1 MKMRPVS
8 RCSQAWKDGRA
19 NRRRMRCSRLASS
32 TNQPKNRGRKPRL
45 YTIAK
50 KVYRIS
56 YEEWCDVAMYL
67 MQCTKKEVESIAN
80 DENTPIWVVN
90 LCRSLHKD
98 TGKGIT
104 TTLQDIMT
112 RMWGRPGQNID
123 VTTRGES
130 INMEPL
136 SIEIIDSRDKVQDE
150 DSDN

>member
-1 MKMRPVS
+1 MAGYDNIKG
-8 RCSQAWKDGRA
+8 KG
-19 NRRRMRCSRLASS
+19 NRFSS

-130 INMEPL
+130 INIEPL
-136 SIEIIDSRDKVQDE
+136 SIEIIDSRDKIQDE
-150 DSDN
+150 DSDH

>member
-1 MKMRPVS
+1 MAGYDNIKG
-8 RCSQAWKDGRA
+8 KG
-19 NRRRMRCSRLASS
+19 NRFSS

-130 INMEPL
+130 INIEPL

-150 DSDN
+150 DSDD

>member
-1 MKMRPVS
+1 MAGYDNIKG
-8 RCSQAWKDGRA
+8 KG
-19 NRRRMRCSRLASS
+19 NRFSS

-80 DENTPIWVVN
+80 DENTPIWVAN

-130 INMEPL
+130 INIEPL
-136 SIEIIDSRDKVQDE
+136 SIEIIDSRDKIQDE

>member
-1 MKMRPVS
+1 MAGYDNIRGK
-8 RCSQAWKDGRA
+8 G
-19 NRRRMRCSRLASS
+19 NRFSS

-130 INMEPL
+130 INIEPL
-136 SIEIIDSRDKVQDE
+136 SIEIIDSRDKIQDE
-150 DSDN
+150 DSDD

>member
-1 MKMRPVS
+1 MAGYDNIKG
-8 RCSQAWKDGRA
+8 KG
-19 NRRRMRCSRLASS
+19 NRFTS

-130 INMEPL
+130 INIEPL
-136 SIEIIDSRDKVQDE
+136 SIEIIDSRDKIQDE

>member
-1 MKMRPVS
+1 MAGYDNIKG
-8 RCSQAWKDGRA
+8 KG
-19 NRRRMRCSRLASS
+19 NRFSS

-130 INMEPL
+130 INIEPL
-136 SIEIIDSRDKVQDE
+136 SIEIIDSRDKIQDE
-150 DSDN
+150 DSDD

>member
-1 MKMRPVS
+1 MAGYDNIKG
-8 RCSQAWKDGRA
+8 KG
-19 NRRRMRCSRLASS
+19 NRFSS
-32 TNQPKNRGRKPRL
+32 TNQPKRNGRKPKL

-130 INMEPL
+130 INIEPL

-150 DSDN
+150 DSDD